1 MTFTDFF
8 KTINDTKIFDCTRE
22 GLVIN
27 ICQAAGSVDG
37 ISPEVVKQWFKR
49 KNMAQPTTYFPQY
62 KVDKAGFI
70 KYFKDNTADTW
81 QILLEAFRKLEDTGV
96 VDCNPADDLAFYL
109 SLLKQFY
116 EILGFPWIESP
127 KERMLGIFNQ
137 AVKNHNILDFL
148 QNDSISRILMD
159 LVDDVCAFVSEIK
172 TKLYEF
178 RDSNEPVLGKIIDF
192 TILIDEYNEFLG
204 QYMLPRDD
212 SEFYFLLPQTN
223 RLVFQEEITSRVQNL
238 EVLYNEIQSMQ
249 QE

>member
-1 MTFTDFF
+1 MTFTEFF
-8 KTINDTKIFDCTRE
+8 KTINDTKLFNLKRE
-22 GLVIN
+22 WLVIN

-49 KNMAQPTTYFPQY
+49 NKLAQPTTYFPQY

-70 KYFKDNTADTW
+70 KYFQDNVADTW

-96 VDCNPADDLAFYL
+96 IDCNPADASSFYL

-127 KERMLGIFNQ
+127 KERMYEIFNQ
-137 AVKNHNILDFL
+137 AFKTYNISDFL
-148 QNDSISRILMD
+148 QNNSISRILKD
-159 LVDDVCAFVSEIK
+159 LVDDVCAFVSEINA
-172 TKLYEF
+172 KLDEF
-178 RDSNEPVLGKIIDF
+178 RGSDELIFNKIMAF
-192 TILIDEYNEFLG
+192 TDLIDDYNGFLG
-204 QYMLPRDD
+204 LHMLPRDD

-223 RLVFQEEITSRVQNL
+223 RLVFQEEITSRVKNL